1 MSRDTVFVTGGSGL
15 VGGALLA
22 RLATEGPAVRALAR
36 SETAARSVEA
46 AGALPAAGDL
56 DDVDALVRGMRGC
69 HTVFHAAGLNAMCLR
84 DPAPLFRANVDGA
97 ANVIRAASAAG
108 VGRVVHTSSAAA
120 IGEPRG
126 TIGREDSPHRG
137 WFLSRYE
144 ESKVLGE
151 REVFTLGR
159 ELGVEVVCVNPASV
173 QGPGRAGGSARLL
186 LDLLRGRLP
195 IVDTYVSIV
204 DVLDCADGHLR
215 AAARGIPGER
225 YLLNGATLQTRHAV
239 ALLRAETGRPRRV
252 RRLPRPTATMAGALG
267 EAGGALVRRDPPLCR
282 ELSRTLLHGHRYDG
296 SRAIRDLG
304 VVYTPIRDTI
314 RRTVAWFE
322 QEGLIEPLA
331 ETEAVA
337 D

>member
-1 MSRDTVFVTGGSGL
+1 MSRGEVFVTGGSGL

-22 RLATEGPAVRALAR
+22 RLVGDGRPVRALAR
-36 SETAARSVEA
+36 SEAAARSMEA

-56 DDVDALVRGMRGC
+56 ADFDALARGMRGC
-69 HTVFHAAGLNAMCLR
+69 STVFSAAGLNAMCLR
-84 DPAPLFRANVDGA
+84 DPAPLFRTNVEGA

-108 VGRVVHTSSAAA
+108 VERVVHTSSAAA
-120 IGEPRG
+120 IGEARG

-144 ESKVLGE
+144 ESKYLGE
-151 REVFTLGR
+151 REVFALGR
-159 ELGVEVVCVNPASV
+159 QLGVEVVCVNPSSV

-186 LDLLRGRLP
+186 LDLVRGHLP

-215 AAARGIPGER
+215 AAELGVPGER
-225 YLLNGATLQTRHAV
+225 YLLNGVTLQSRHAV

-252 RRLPRPTATMAGALG
+252 RRLPRVAATAAGALG
-267 EAGGALVRRDPPLCR
+267 EAGGAIARRDPPLCR
-282 ELSRTLLHGHRYDG
+282 ELTRTLLHGHRYDG
-296 SRAIRDLG
+296 SRATRDLG
-304 VVYTPIRDTI
+304 SVYTPIRDTI
-314 RRTVAWFE
+314 RRTMAWFE
-322 QEGLIEPLA
+322 QQGLIDA
-331 ETEAVA
+331 SAGTGGAA